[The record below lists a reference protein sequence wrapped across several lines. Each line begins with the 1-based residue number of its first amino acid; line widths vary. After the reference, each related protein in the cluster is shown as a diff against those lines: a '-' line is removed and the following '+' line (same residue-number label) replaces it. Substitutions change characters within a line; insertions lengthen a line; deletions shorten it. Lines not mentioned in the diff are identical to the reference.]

1 MLEILTFNEG
11 KEKFNFIRKNKKRI
25 NANISY
31 MYAFFLQGETC
42 EQLSPL
48 MVSGLTKAEYH
59 NIRTKLLREL
69 KKEV

>member
-1 MLEILTFNEG
+1 MLTLVICML
-11 KEKFNFIRKNKKRI
+11 
-25 NANISY
+25 
-31 MYAFFLQGETC
+31 FLQGGTC